1 MKQRIAALAI
11 AAVPFLA
18 AASRPPL
25 PDIIPMVVSGTAT
38 TITMRIKN
46 QGTAP
51 SPAARLN
58 VSLGQPI
65 GTATNYAMP
74 ALAVGEIKSV
84 IINTGKPLAGVHYT
98 IRLDVGNAIPESNE
112 ANNVAAGNF

>member
-1 MKQRIAALAI
+1 MKRIAALAV
-11 AAVPFLA
+11 AAVPLLA

-25 PDIIPMVVSGTAT
+25 PDITSAVVVGSNT
-38 TITMRIKN
+38 TITMRIRN

-51 SPAARLN
+51 SPVGRLN

-65 GTATNYAMP
+65 GTATNYVMP

-84 IINTGKPLAGVHYT
+84 VVNVGKPLAGVHYT
-98 IRLDVGNAIPESNE
+98 IRLDVGNHIPESNE
-112 ANNVAAGNF
+112 TNNVAAGNF